1 ARRASVPGSDHD
13 RVSKS
18 PGMRIQSTN
27 RHITNVLRLEA
38 SMLRTTLISAIA
50 ASLSLTSAP
59 VAPAASAPASVAPAV
74 VAPAVVAPATN
85 AATALKW
92 PPWLSI
98 ESPVN
103 PFDRA
108 NHGAVLLVHAMMHDR
123 TPAASDL
130 SASAEGIVNGQR
142 RTIALRQ
149 QWPGQGAWLLRIT
162 LSGNTTA
169 LVTLGADNTV
179 ASVRVP
185 TRMTSDMPLP
195 RAVSAREVDSVLTV
209 LAASQR

>member
-1 ARRASVPGSDHD
+1 
-13 RVSKS
+13 
-18 PGMRIQSTN
+18 
-27 RHITNVLRLEA
+27 
-38 SMLRTTLISAIA
+38 MLRTALISSVA
-50 ASLSLTSAP
+50 ASLALTSAP
-59 VAPAASAPASVAPAV
+59 AASVAPIV
-74 VAPAVVAPATN
+74 PPAN
-85 AATALKW
+85 AAAAFKW

-108 NHGAVLLVHAMMHDR
+108 NRGAVLLVHAMMHDH

-142 RTIALRQ
+142 RTIALRLDATPQPGVFALRQ
-149 QWPGQGAWLLRIT
+149 QWPGQGAWLLRVT
-162 LSGNTTA
+162 LAGNTTA
-169 LVTLGADNTV
+169 LVTLAADNTV

-185 TRMTSDMPLP
+185 TRMASDMPLP

>member
-1 ARRASVPGSDHD
+1 
-13 RVSKS
+13 
-18 PGMRIQSTN
+18 
-27 RHITNVLRLEA
+27 
-38 SMLRTTLISAIA
+38 MLRTTLISAIA

-142 RTIALRQ
+142 RTIALRLDATPQPGVFALRQ